1 VAVFARLFAEKFTEY
16 SVIRYDGKTEG
27 ALEPIKTFDK
37 TVVKDKGRATAS
49 FIKNGVGGNT
59 VKRAL
64 NRKENFIGKMP
75 NGEYPDLTV
84 FMFGINDALTNDA
97 SKFVT
102 PDVFYEHYKE
112 LIELM
117 FSKSPSAIMLMTP
130 TFNGPEKLDEYAQAV
145 RRIAKEYG
153 LEFIDLFELWK
164 EHYNPSKD
172 RYGQGDWLSDTKGD
186 ACHPTPNGAKAM
198 AKYIFEQIIK

>member
-1 VAVFARLFAEKFTEY
+1 
-16 SVIRYDGKTEG
+16 
-27 ALEPIKTFDK
+27 
-37 TVVKDKGRATAS
+37 
-49 FIKNGVGGNT
+49 
-59 VKRAL
+59 
-64 NRKENFIGKMP
+64 
-75 NGEYPDLTV
+75 
-84 FMFGINDALTNDA
+84 MFGINDALTNDT

-102 PDVFYEHYKE
+102 PAVFYEHYKE

-164 EHYNPSKD
+164 EHYDPSKD
-172 RYGQGDWLSDTKGD
+172 RYGQCDWLSDTKGD

>member
-1 VAVFARLFAEKFTEY
+1 MNKYETFYNKIRNLEDITVDFVGDSITYGLNHCFVDETYVAVFARLFAEKFTEY

-37 TVVKDKGRATAS
+37 TVVEDKGRATAS

-64 NRKENFIGKMP
+64 NRKENFMGKMP

-117 FSKSPSAIMLMTP
+117 FSKSPSAIM
-130 TFNGPEKLDEYAQAV
+130 DAIDAEYALLVMEITAYIIQLATN
-145 RRIAKEYG
+145 RIMLAWR
-153 LEFIDLFELWK
+153 LSVICFIL
-164 EHYNPSKD
+164 
-172 RYGQGDWLSDTKGD
+172 LS
-186 ACHPTPNGAKAM
+186 P
-198 AKYIFEQIIK
+198 